1 MGEAKYYVKRKKLEK
16 TPLVETITHCAPLN
30 VAIDPEI
37 RIVPLFFIKIN
48 KYTFVSCE
56 LAPSAGEN
64 DTLRIKMWH

>member
-1 MGEAKYYVKRKKLEK
+1 MKRVFTKNTLNNLPMGEAKYYVKRKKLEK

-48 KYTFVSCE
+48 KYTFVS
-56 LAPSAGEN
+56 
-64 DTLRIKMWH
+64 